1 MKTTITKTKPHEIIY
16 IDCKNFDS
24 ILFNNELK
32 FVLDGKESVS
42 CSNFDN
48 LFFQVLDKHA
58 PLKKKML
65 RANHS
70 SYVSKPLRKAI
81 MRRSYLEKMY
91 FKKRTVD
98 SLTKYKK
105 QKNYCSR
112 LYKKERKKFFDNLN
126 PSIVED
132 NKTFWKTVK
141 PFLTNKGSKGGNIKL
156 LEKGELLQEYSLI
169 AEEFNNF
176 FKNTVSSLD
185 KNENS
190 FIINNEA
197 ASIYDPIEKAIS
209 KYKFHPSILLIK
221 ETIKSKYHFSFQHVE
236 KSDIDKETRLLN
248 PRKATPQGT
257 IPAKLLKLSSNVS
270 SGVLHTLFNEM
281 VTTDTFSDN
290 LKKAD
295 ITPADTK
302 KIL

>member
-1 MKTTITKTKPHEIIY
+1 MTVLKTTITKTKPHEIIY
-16 IDCKNFDS
+16 RDYKNFDS

-32 FVLDGKESVS
+32 FVLDGVESVS

-81 MRRSYLEKMY
+81 MRRSYLEKIY

-156 LEKGELLQEYSLI
+156 VEKGELLQEDSLI

-176 FKNTVSSLD
+176 FKNAVSSLD
-185 KNENS
+185 INENS
-190 FIINNEA
+190 FIIN
-197 ASIYDPIEKAIS
+197 K
-209 KYKFHPSILLIK
+209 
-221 ETIKSKYHFSFQHVE
+221 
-236 KSDIDKETRLLN
+236 
-248 PRKATPQGT
+248 
-257 IPAKLLKLSSNVS
+257 
-270 SGVLHTLFNEM
+270 
-281 VTTDTFSDN
+281 
-290 LKKAD
+290 
-295 ITPADTK
+295 
-302 KIL
+302 

>member
-1 MKTTITKTKPHEIIY
+1 
-16 IDCKNFDS
+16 
-24 ILFNNELK
+24 
-32 FVLDGKESVS
+32 
-42 CSNFDN
+42 
-48 LFFQVLDKHA
+48 
-58 PLKKKML
+58 ML

-81 MRRSYLEKMY
+81 MRRSYLEKIY

-156 LEKGELLQEYSLI
+156 VEKGELLQEDSLI

-176 FKNTVSSLD
+176 FKNAASSLD
-185 KNENS
+185 INENS

-221 ETIKSKYHFSFQHVE
+221 ETIKSKHHFSFQHVE
-236 KSDIDKETRLLN
+236 KSDIDNEIRLLN

-295 ITPADTK
+295 ITPAHKK